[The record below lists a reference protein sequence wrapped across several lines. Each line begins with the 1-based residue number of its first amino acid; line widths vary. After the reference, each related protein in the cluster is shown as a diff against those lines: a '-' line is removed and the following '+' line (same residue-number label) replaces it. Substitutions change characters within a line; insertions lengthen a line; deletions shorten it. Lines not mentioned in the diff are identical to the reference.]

1 MGATSPAP
9 VLGIEDIAAMD
20 TLGLTRTDA
29 ARALGVDVRTI
40 SRGIEDGT
48 IPSVRIGRRLLIPRI
63 PFLALF
69 GAAND

>member
-1 MGATSPAP
+1 
-9 VLGIEDIAAMD
+9 MD